1 MTLDLTKLTSSA
13 KFENQ
18 TFNLNEMKQIG
29 QSTGLLGISF
39 VNCPITD
46 EHVLQFSKLPK
57 LVNVLLVNTNITD
70 KSLEYL
76 ADLPSLKYLFITKAD
91 ITGEGF
97 KYFANNKKLDCIWAC
112 STKLNDTNLK
122 FIAQIPK
129 LGTVRI
135 LDTLVTFNGLLSI
148 ADNPRINIV
157 ADDIFTKEQI
167 ELFEQQ
173 QRSLAKK
180 NIIKDDREIEIAK
193 DRLLAFFNAIT
204 GWEKYASE
212 VFTATKNFPDDLS
225 IKCKEIF
232 NAYCIDKSR
241 TGYRPDGLHFSGG
254 PSYTYGQEKFIDT
267 EQVSK
272 NKIAFYT
279 KDHIDFKYRYI
290 LIKKDEIWK
299 IDERQRQSGGWK
311 KCGL

>member
-1 MTLDLTKLTSSA
+1 MTLNLTKLTGSA

-18 TFNLNEMKQIG
+18 IFSLNEMKQIG

-39 VNCPITD
+39 INCPIID
-46 EHVLQFSKLPK
+46 EHILQFSKLPK
-57 LVNVLLVNTNITD
+57 LVNVLLENTSITD

-76 ADLPSLKYLFITKAD
+76 SHLPNLKYLFITKAD

-97 KYFANNKKLDCIWAC
+97 KYFVDHKKLDCIWAC
-112 STKLNDTNLK
+112 STKLNDNSLK

-148 ADNPRINIV
+148 AHNPRIHIV
-157 ADDIFTKEQI
+157 AGDIFSKEQI

-173 QRSLAKK
+173 QRTLAKK
-180 NIIKDDREIEIAK
+180 SIIKDDSEIKIAK
-193 DRLLAFFNAIT
+193 ERLLAFFNAVT
-204 GWEKYASE
+204 EWEKYASE
-212 VFTATKNFPDDLS
+212 VFTTTKKSYDDLS

-232 NAYCIDKSR
+232 KTYCIDKPR
-241 TGYRPDGLHFSGG
+241 AGYRPNGLSFSDG
-254 PSYTYGQEKFIDT
+254 PNYTYGQEKLIDS
-267 EQVSK
+267 EQASK
-272 NKIAFYT
+272 NKIIFYT
-279 KDHIDFKYRYI
+279 KDHLDFKYRYI
-290 LIKKDEIWK
+290 LIKKDEVWK